1 MKVVEIF
8 YSLQGEGANAGKPAI
23 FVRLAGCNQ
32 NCWFCDTNWQ
42 NGVEMSVAEILQEI
56 EKFPAKMI
64 IWTGG
69 EPTLQLNNEI
79 LSHFTHYYNCIETNG
94 TNPVPSKIDY
104 ISCSPKVDVEI
115 LQKNFVFVNE
125 FRFPYSILTAES
137 TENTQRKN
145 SAFSAHSPYSLRL
158 SCENILPKIDDL
170 PKADNYFLSP
180 ILLGNDVFD
189 KKNAENINSCINFIK
204 QNPQWRLSFQ
214 THKLLNFQ

>member
-1 MKVVEIF
+1 M
-8 YSLQGEGANAGKPAI
+8 GKPAI
-23 FVRLAGCNQ
+23 FIRFTGCNQ

-79 LSHFTHYYNCIETNG
+79 LSHFTHYYNAIETNG

-115 LQKNFVFVNE
+115 LQKNFDFVNE
-125 FRFPYSILTAES
+125 FRFSYCNSTRHCGLAPQSLEKKDDSDESMNGKGTQPIAAFTAM
-137 TENTQRKN
+137 T
-145 SAFSAHSPYSLRL
+145 
-158 SCENILPKIDDL
+158 LPKIDYL

-180 ILLGNDVFD
+180 ILLGNDVFG

-214 THKLLNFQ
+214 THKLLGFA